1 MYNRKFIEYYM
12 GLADNTAK
20 LSSARRLQVG
30 CVIVRDQHILATG
43 YNGTPTGWD
52 NDCEDPIWDNTAGG
66 WLDPEEFEELYP
78 YEGYLPEAGQVV
90 RYNLKTKP
98 EVLHAES
105 NGLMKIARST
115 ESSFGATL
123 FCTHA
128 PCMECSK
135 LIYQAGIKKVYY
147 RDAYRSTEGIDFLT
161 KGGIEVEQYTG

>member
-1 MYNRKFIEYYM
+1 MYNQKFIEYYM

-52 NDCEDPIWDNTAGG
+52 NNCEDLEVTYDERDTHPSGDWKYDKQTKQ
-66 WLDPEEFEELYP
+66 WS
-78 YEGYLPEAGQVV
+78 
-90 RYNLKTKP
+90 RLKTRP

-105 NGLMKIARST
+105 NGLMKIAKST

-123 FCTHA
+123 FSTHA

-147 RDAYRSTEGIDFLT
+147 RDAYRSTAGIDFLT

>member
-1 MYNRKFIEYYM
+1 MYNRKFVEYYM

-52 NDCEDPIWDNTAGG
+52 NNCED
-66 WLDPEEFEELYP
+66 LEFTYDERDTHASGDWKYDE
-78 YEGYLPEAGQVV
+78 QTKQWF
-90 RYNLKTKP
+90 RLKTKP

-115 ESSFGATL
+115 ESSSGATL

-147 RDAYRSTEGIDFLT
+147 RDAYRSTKGIDFLT
-161 KGGIEVEQYTG
+161 KGGIEVEQYTE

>member
-1 MYNRKFIEYYM
+1 MYNRKFVEYYM

-20 LSSARRLQVG
+20 LSSAKRLQVG

-52 NDCEDPIWDNTAGG
+52 NNCEDLEITYDERDTHSSGDWKYDEQIKQWT
-66 WLDPEEFEELYP
+66 
-78 YEGYLPEAGQVV
+78 
-90 RYNLKTKP
+90 RLKTRS

-123 FCTHA
+123 FSTHA

-135 LIYQAGIKKVYY
+135 LIYQAGIRKVYY